1 VGFIQSKLRLLSRQ
15 RVIAQCRQWPNKF
28 DNIRNAS
35 PQPSCLRLTPR
46 KVAVA
51 TSFYF
56 AHFNKFNSE
65 AIFAETEIRDLWE
78 HLVEC
83 DAARQRLMQFE
94 ENLDPETPHSSRWQK
109 ISEMI
114 TSLDERSET
123 HFHEIKCSNPIF
135 FARICG
141 SILTNF
147 CLPI

>member
-1 VGFIQSKLRLLSRQ
+1 
-15 RVIAQCRQWPNKF
+15 
-28 DNIRNAS
+28 
-35 PQPSCLRLTPR
+35 LTPR
-46 KVAVA
+46 KVAAA
-51 TSFYF
+51 TSFF
-56 AHFNKFNSE
+56 ANFNKFNTE

-94 ENLDPETPHSSRWQK
+94 ENLDPETPHLSRWQK

-135 FARICG
+135 LLEF
-141 SILTNF
+141 
-147 CLPI
+147 